1 MGSAKAAKLKEERA
15 AKMVAATAAKE
26 VKAAEKAA
34 VIAKAKAERLAKVAA
49 KAKPLTDKQIKDKAE
64 KEAKAVA
71 MAESKARIK
80 AEKAEASAKL
90 KAERDA
96 KAAEKKAAKEKKRE
110 QQKAERAVNAANK
123 EKKKADKKGGAKVL
137 DKKKLGGKT
146 KSSTIAVKD
155 DSKSATKAKAKKDD
169 DKKPPSGGA
178 RPSSGKSIEEVKALS
193 RKLLSNE
200 GGDTEA
206 ASSNVSKATSVLSM
220 STPGAST
227 SIDDVKGILPTLLQR
242 REQNLTP
249 ELVTVAS
256 TTVSAALSS
265 TTKKKQGMKNPLE
278 EMKADEGLFAP
289 AVLLTKDVFGT
300 PKLNALRAKIIKEH
314 TNVIGKLTE
323 TSDSVFGET
332 VLKLLFELADKDGNG
347 TIDEEELNRALNA
360 LGCGFIPEKQVNGM
374 FKRADTDGN
383 CGLDYEEWCKAAPKT
398 LKSALVKLAKK
409 NGHEL
414 GFLA

>member
-1 MGSAKAAKLKEERA
+1 MG
-15 AKMVAATAAKE
+15 
-26 VKAAEKAA
+26 
-34 VIAKAKAERLAKVAA
+34 
-49 KAKPLTDKQIKDKAE
+49 
-64 KEAKAVA
+64 
-71 MAESKARIK
+71 
-80 AEKAEASAKL
+80 
-90 KAERDA
+90 
-96 KAAEKKAAKEKKRE
+96 
-110 QQKAERAVNAANK
+110 
-123 EKKKADKKGGAKVL
+123 

-146 KSSTIAVKD
+146 KSTTIAVKD
-155 DSKSATKAKAKKDD
+155 DSKAAKAKAKAKDD
-169 DKKPPSGGA
+169 DKKPPSSGA

-193 RKLLSNE
+193 RKLLSNK
-200 GGDTEA
+200 GGDSSSEEV
-206 ASSNVSKATSVLSM
+206 SNVSKATSVLSM
-220 STPGAST
+220 STPGSST

-265 TTKKKQGMKNPLE
+265 TTKKSKNPLE
-278 EMKADEGLFAP
+278 EMGADEGLFAP

-374 FKRADTDGN
+374 FKRADADGS
-383 CGLDYEEWCKAAPKT
+383 CGLDYEEWCAAAPKT